1 MMVYRNEKPKYSK
14 IKKFV
19 KLEVIGNILSYLPT
33 NECHYFTFTVA
44 WLHNPSVSK
53 KAEQSTLFFM
63 RRGVN
68 Y

>member
-1 MMVYRNEKPKYSK
+1 M
-14 IKKFV
+14 KKFV

-44 WLHNPSVSK
+44 WLHNSSVSK